1 MSALAGASLLSFLL
15 EYDKIGWKGGEIVE
29 IKNQY
34 AAIVALARLCGVTG
48 EDKEIFDKFW
58 ENYQEVL
65 SHPVKSAEV
74 KIQERKF

>member
-1 MSALAGASLLSFLL
+1 M
-15 EYDKIGWKGGEIVE
+15 E

-48 EDKEIFDKFW
+48 DDKEIFDKFW

-65 SHPVKSAEV
+65 SHPVEPAKAKV
-74 KIQERKF
+74 FKRPC